1 MQKRLEGK
9 VAIVTGA
16 GRGIA
21 RGVAHHFGMHGAKV
35 VCVDYGV
42 DVDGTNPRS
51 EIAEQTAAEI
61 RADGGEAIGVYADV
75 SNWADGERMVQTAI
89 DTYGKLDVLVCAA
102 GILRERMVFNMNED
116 EWDDV
121 VRVHL
126 KGTFVPAHFA
136 SIYWRQ
142 QRQGGRLINFTSIAA
157 TGGAGQPNYSAAKA
171 GIIGFTYS
179 CARALARYDVTANAI
194 APSASTRMTDRTLGA
209 AAAQREG
216 AAPRSAASEGT
227 PGDPANNAPGIV
239 YLASDEGRYISGHVL
254 ATGGYRLGLWRKPE
268 EVKVIYSGGK
278 QWDYDYLFSTFK
290 ATLGAGLSLPSEPGQ
305 GGPGG
310 GGPGGPGGPGGG
322 GRGPGGGGSG
332 GPGAGA

>member
-61 RADGGEAIGVYADV
+61 RANGGEAIGVYADV

-121 VRVHL
+121 IRVHL

-142 QRQGGRLINFTSIAA
+142 QRQGGRLINFTSTAA
-157 TGGAGQPNYSAAKA
+157 IQGAGQPNYSAAKA
-171 GIIGFTYS
+171 AIIGFTYS

-194 APSASTRMTDRTLGA
+194 APGAATRMTDRGLGNA
-209 AAAQREG
+209 ANIREG
-216 AAPRSAASEGT
+216 AAPPSETAAGT
-227 PGDPANNAPGIV
+227 SRDPANNAPALV
-239 YLASDEGRYISGHVL
+239 YLASDEGRYISGNVF
-254 ATGGYRLGLWRKPE
+254 ATGGFHIGRWVKPE
-268 EVKVIYSGGK
+268 ETKVIYSGGK
-278 QWDYDYLFSTFK
+278 QWDYDYLFSIFK
-290 ATLGAGLSLPSEPGQ
+290 STLGAGLSLPEGRQ
-305 GGPGG
+305 AGG
-310 GGPGGPGGPGGG
+310 G
-322 GRGPGGGGSG
+322 
-332 GPGAGA
+332 A

>member
-35 VCVDYGV
+35 LCVDYGV

-51 EIAEQTAAEI
+51 EIAENTAAEI
-61 RADGGEAIGVYADV
+61 RAAGGEAIGVYADV
-75 SNWADGERMVQTAI
+75 SNWADGERMIQTAI
-89 DTYGKLDVLVCAA
+89 DTYGKLDILVQAA

-116 EWDDV
+116 EWDEV
-121 VRVHL
+121 VKVHL

-142 QRQGGRLINFTSIAA
+142 QRTGGRLINFTSGAA
-157 TGGAGQPNYSAAKA
+157 QGSAGQPNYAAAKA

-194 APSASTRMTDRTLGA
+194 GPGAATRMTDRSLGPA
-209 AAAQREG
+209 QAQREG
-216 AAPRSAASEGT
+216 APPPSTVSEGT
-227 PGDPANNAPGIV
+227 SRDPANNAPGIV
-239 YLASDEGRYISGHVL
+239 YLASDEGRYISGHVFS
-254 ATGGYRLGLWRKPE
+254 TGGFRIGLWTKPE
-268 EVKVIYSGGK
+268 EIKVIYSGGK
-278 QWDYDYLFSTFK
+278 QWDYDYLFSIFK
-290 ATLGAGLSLPSEPGQ
+290 STLGAGLELPEGRQ
-305 GGPGG
+305 VGG
-310 GGPGGPGGPGGG
+310 G
-322 GRGPGGGGSG
+322 
-332 GPGAGA
+332 A

>member
-35 VCVDYGV
+35 LCVDYGV

-51 EIAEQTAAEI
+51 EIAENTAAEI
-61 RADGGEAIGVYADV
+61 RANGGEAVGVYADV
-75 SNWADGERMVQTAI
+75 SNWADGERMIQTAI
-89 DTYGKLDVLVCAA
+89 DTYGKLDILVQAA

-116 EWDDV
+116 EWDEV
-121 VRVHL
+121 VKVHL

-142 QRQGGRLINFTSIAA
+142 QRTGGRLINFTSGAA
-157 TGGAGQPNYSAAKA
+157 TGSAGQPNYAAAKA

-194 APSASTRMTDRTLGA
+194 GPGAATRMTDRSLGP
-209 AAAQREG
+209 AQQIREG
-216 AAPRSAASEGT
+216 APLPSTVSEGT
-227 PGDPANNAPGIV
+227 PRDPANNAPGIV
-239 YLASDEGRYISGHVL
+239 YLASDEGRYISGHVFG
-254 ATGGYRLGLWRKPE
+254 TGGYHIGLWRKPE

-278 QWDYDYLFSTFK
+278 PWDYDYLFSIFK
-290 ATLGAGLSLPSEPGQ
+290 STLGAGLELPDGRQ
-305 GGPGG
+305 VGG
-310 GGPGGPGGPGGG
+310 G
-322 GRGPGGGGSG
+322 
-332 GPGAGA
+332 A

>member
-21 RGVAHHFGMHGAKV
+21 RGVAHHFGMNAAKV
-35 VCVDYGV
+35 LSVDYGV

-61 RADGGEAIGVYADV
+61 RANGGEAVGVYADV
-75 SNWADGERMVQTAI
+75 SNWADGERIVQTAI
-89 DTYGKLDVLVCAA
+89 DTYGKLDILVQAA

-121 VRVHL
+121 IRVHL

-142 QRQGGRLINFTSIAA
+142 QRTGGRLINFTSGAA
-157 TGGAGQPNYSAAKA
+157 QGSAGQPNYAAAKA

-194 APSASTRMTDRTLGA
+194 GPGAATRMTDRNLGNA
-209 AAAQREG
+209 ANIREG
-216 AAPRSAASEGT
+216 AAPPSTVAEGT
-227 PGDPANNAPGIV
+227 PRDPANNAPCLV
-239 YLASDEGRYISGHVL
+239 YLASDEGRYISGHVFG
-254 ATGGYRLGLWRKPE
+254 TGGYHIGLWRKPE

-278 QWDYDYLFSTFK
+278 QWDYDYLFSIFK
-290 ATLGAGLSLPSEPGQ
+290 STLGAGLELPDGRT
-305 GGPGG
+305 GG
-310 GGPGGPGGPGGG
+310 GG
-322 GRGPGGGGSG
+322 
-332 GPGAGA
+332 A

>member
-21 RGVAHHFGMHGAKV
+21 RGVARHYAMHGAKV
-35 VCVDYGV
+35 ICVDYGV

-61 RADGGEAIGVYADV
+61 RANGGEATGLYADV

-89 DTYGKLDVLVCAA
+89 DTYGKLDILVCAA
-102 GILRERMVFNMNED
+102 GILRERMLFNMNED
-116 EWDDV
+116 EWDQV

-142 QRQGGRLINFTSIAA
+142 QRTGGRLINFSSGAA
-157 TGGAGQPNYSAAKA
+157 ISAPGQPNYGAAKA
-171 GIIGFTYS
+171 GIVGFTYS

-194 APSASTRMTDRTLGA
+194 SPGAATRMTDRGLGNA
-209 AAAQREG
+209 SNIREG
-216 AAPRSAASEGT
+216 GTPPSESAEGT
-227 PGDPANNAPGIV
+227 PRDPANNAPCLV
-239 YLASDEGRYISGHVL
+239 YLASDEGRYISGHVFG
-254 ATGGYRLGLWRKPE
+254 TGGYHIGLWRKPE

-278 QWDYDYLFSTFK
+278 QWDYDYLFSIFK
-290 ATLGAGLSLPSEPGQ
+290 STLGAGLELPEGRQ
-305 GGPGG
+305 VGG
-310 GGPGGPGGPGGG
+310 
-322 GRGPGGGGSG
+322 
-332 GPGAGA
+332 A